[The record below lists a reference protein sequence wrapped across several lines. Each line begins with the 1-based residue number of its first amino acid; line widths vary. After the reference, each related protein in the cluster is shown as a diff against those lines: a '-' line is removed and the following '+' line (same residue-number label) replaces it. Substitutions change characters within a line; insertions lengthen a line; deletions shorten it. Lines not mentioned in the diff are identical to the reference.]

1 MEANAP
7 AGAVTRR
14 DLAAALVRRDGW
26 IVGVSL
32 ALLAGLCWAYL
43 AIVAGAMNA
52 MTDAGGSTQFMWLMP
67 MGRWNLADFGLA
79 ALMWI
84 VMMIGMMVPSAAPM
98 ILLYAAIRRREAG
111 AGNVLPPTALFLTG
125 YLAVWTGFSLAA
137 AALQFGLVEA
147 RLMSDLMES
156 ESAALGAGILIAAG
170 VYQLSP
176 WKRACLAHCRS
187 PIAFLL
193 HHWRPGAV
201 GALRMG
207 LSHGAYCLGC
217 CWLVMCVL
225 FALGVMNLAWVAGI
239 SILVLAEKITRF
251 GAAIARIAGAL
262 LIGAGVL
269 ILAGA
274 L

>member
-1 MEANAP
+1 MEPNTP
-7 AGAVTRR
+7 GGAVTRR
-14 DLAAALVRRDGW
+14 DLAEVLVRRDGW

-32 ALLAGLCWAYL
+32 VLLAGLCWVYL
-43 AIVAGAMNA
+43 AVVAGAMNA

-67 MGRWNLADFGLA
+67 MGRWDLADFGLA

-98 ILLYAAIRRREAG
+98 ILLYAVVRRREAG
-111 AGNVLPPTALFLTG
+111 AGKVLPPTALFLAG
-125 YLAVWTGFSLAA
+125 YLAVWAGFSLAA

-147 RLMSDLMES
+147 RLMSDLMRS
-156 ESAALGAGILIAAG
+156 ESAAVGAGILIGAG
-170 VYQLSP
+170 AYQLST
-176 WKRACLAHCRS
+176 WKSACLAHCRS

-193 HHWRPGAV
+193 HHWRPGAA

-225 FALGVMNLAWVAGI
+225 FAVGVMNLAWVAGI
-239 SILVLAEKITRF
+239 SILVLAEKITPF
-251 GAAIARIAGAL
+251 GAAIARIAGVL

-269 ILAGA
+269 ILARA